1 MNKNRAGVRCKGQNN
16 LDWEW
21 AVLCFCVMNTYKF
34 QGVRFSFLNKMFPM
48 NQDTV
53 LTEFPNSFIQICY

>member
-1 MNKNRAGVRCKGQNN
+1 MTWTVGVGSFMF
-16 LDWEW
+16 
-21 AVLCFCVMNTYKF
+21 LCHEYIHVSSKLLGF
-34 QGVRFSFLNKMFPM
+34 FLNREHLFPM